1 MTYSDELNRKPIYI
15 ELLLVL
21 ISSVDGELSNS
32 LLVAQERMKNRAKN
46 KNPKTD

>member
-21 ISSVDGELSNS
+21 ILSF
-32 LLVAQERMKNRAKN
+32 
-46 KNPKTD
+46 TD